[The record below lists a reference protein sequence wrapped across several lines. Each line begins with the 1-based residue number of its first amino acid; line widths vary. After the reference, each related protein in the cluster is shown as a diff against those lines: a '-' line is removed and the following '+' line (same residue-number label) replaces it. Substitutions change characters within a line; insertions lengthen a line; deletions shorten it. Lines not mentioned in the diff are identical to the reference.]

1 MLVSFISE
9 ACYLGLGQTLA
20 FFQIFHEI
28 FSFISAR
35 AGSLPANL
43 SHNSTNRNL
52 STTPDLKKF
61 PKGTAAMSA
70 LFANMERQLGK
81 IEYTESIK
89 AQGKKEVA
97 KEKLVI
103 QTFVSI
109 TRRGM

>member
-1 MLVSFISE
+1 MLLSFISE
-9 ACYLGLGQTLA
+9 ACYLRLGQALA
-20 FFQIFHEI
+20 FSQLFHKI

-35 AGSLPANL
+35 FAGKLHAL

-52 STTPDLKKF
+52 SIIPDLKMF
-61 PKGTAAMSA
+61 HKGTVAMLA
-70 LFANMERQLGK
+70 LFANTERQMGK

-89 AQGKKEVA
+89 TQGKKEVA